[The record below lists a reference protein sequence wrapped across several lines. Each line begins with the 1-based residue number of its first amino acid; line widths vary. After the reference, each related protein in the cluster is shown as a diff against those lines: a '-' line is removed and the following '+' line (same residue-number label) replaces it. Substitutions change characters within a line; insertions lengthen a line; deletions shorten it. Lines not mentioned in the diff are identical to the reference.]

1 MVFLTRSPIRG
12 YSIYIF
18 QGVNKTNMLLRKI
31 AEWSNKTCFY
41 IGIRQVGKTVNTI
54 DLMKKY
60 MNCSKRSKIKR
71 GMSVK
76 SHSGGIKGFN
86 KKVDSLRSG
95 NRLF

>member
-1 MVFLTRSPIRG
+1 LQVCIKWQNSQRRLA
-12 YSIYIF
+12 SILASDRF
-18 QGVNKTNMLLRKI
+18 
-31 AEWSNKTCFY
+31 
-41 IGIRQVGKTVNTI
+41 GKTVNTI
-54 DLMKKY
+54 DLVKKY

-71 GMSVK
+71 GMSVE